1 MTTKELVWLIVD
13 GEQWEDMDKIL
24 GYEVPDDMRKDKIAE
39 ALEEKF
45 SSMSDR
51 QLQRWINK
59 YK

>member
-1 MTTKELVWLIVD
+1 
-13 GEQWEDMDKIL
+13 MDKIL